1 MPYFAPYLDETGLH
15 LPTYADRLE
24 ALVSSFRAIFSA
36 EYTLT
41 ESSPDYQ
48 LLSIF
53 ARALDDFSALLLALY
68 SAGNPNYAAGRS
80 LDLLLPVHGLRR
92 RGATPSTVALTLRG
106 TPGATLTEAPEAL
119 DAAGYF
125 WCCQTAPLTLD
136 GSGTLT
142 VTAVCG
148 TPGAVSAP
156 AGSVSELVRPISGLA
171 SVTNLTAASPG
182 QDQESDASAL
192 ARFRAAASAP
202 SLAMAETLENALRSV
217 PNVRACRV
225 YVNDGSA
232 ADAHG
237 VAAHSICAV
246 VTGGASDAVARAIFA
261 KKAPGIG
268 TSGSVSQSVT
278 DAFGN
283 TCVVRFQRSAQ
294 VYVTLTVELRPLQ
307 GFSQELIPR
316 IRAAVLAETNA
327 LGIGQPLVVSSLY
340 SVVYGAAASSVPAFS
355 VSRLLASTEEV
366 TTSGILEAAW
376 NERITVLENFVDIIV
391 TA

>member
-24 ALVSSFRAIFSA
+24 ALVSSFHAIFGA
-36 EYTLT
+36 EFSLS

-48 LLSIF
+48 LLSVF

-68 SAGNPNYAAGRS
+68 NAGNPNYATGRS

-92 RGATPSTVALTLRG
+92 RGATPSTVLLTLRS
-106 TPGATLTEAPEAL
+106 TPGATLAEAPEAL
-119 DAAGYF
+119 DAGGKI
-125 WCCQTAPLTLD
+125 WRCRGAPLTLD
-136 GSGTLT
+136 GNGVLT
-142 VTAVCG
+142 VSAVCG

-156 AGSVSELVRPISGLA
+156 AGSISELVRPVSGLS
-171 SVTNLTAASPG
+171 SVTNMTAAEPG
-182 QDQESDASAL
+182 LDRESDASAL
-192 ARFRAAASAP
+192 ARFRAAATAP
-202 SLAMAETLENALRSV
+202 SLAMAETMENALRSV

-225 YVNDGSA
+225 YVNDGDEADARGIAAHSVCAVVAGGA
-232 ADAHG
+232 ADA
-237 VAAHSICAV
+237 VA
-246 VTGGASDAVARAIFA
+246 GAIFA

-268 TSGSVSQSVT
+268 ACGSVSQTVT

-283 TCVVRFQRSAQ
+283 ACDVRFQRSAQ
-294 VYVTLTVELRPLQ
+294 IYVTLTVELRPLQ
-307 GFSQELIPR
+307 GFSQEMIPR
-316 IRAAVLAETNA
+316 IRAAVLAETAA

-355 VSRLLASTEEV
+355 VSRLLASTDEE
-366 TTSGILEAAW
+366 TTSGIMAAAW
-376 NERITVLENFVDIIV
+376 NERITVPENFVDIIV